1 MSQVIAP
8 PFTEKTAIEKV
19 QRAEDLWNT
28 RDPEKVVL
36 AYTEGSHWRN
46 RGEFASGREA
56 IQKLLERKWTREL
69 DYRLRKQLF
78 TFSGNK
84 IAVNF
89 QYEYR
94 DDSGQWYRAYGNE
107 HWQFDEQGLMEVR
120 EASINEIPIQHS
132 EREIF

>member
-1 MSQVIAP
+1 MAQVIAP
-8 PFTEKTAIEKV
+8 PFTEETAIEKV

-28 RDPEKVVL
+28 RDPEKVAL
-36 AYTEGSHWRN
+36 AYTEGSQWRN
-46 RGEFASGREA
+46 RNEFVSGREA
-56 IQKLLERKWTREL
+56 IQKLLERKWAREL

-89 QYEYR
+89 QYEYH

-120 EASINEIPIQHS
+120 EASINEVPIQHS
-132 EREIF
+132 QREIF